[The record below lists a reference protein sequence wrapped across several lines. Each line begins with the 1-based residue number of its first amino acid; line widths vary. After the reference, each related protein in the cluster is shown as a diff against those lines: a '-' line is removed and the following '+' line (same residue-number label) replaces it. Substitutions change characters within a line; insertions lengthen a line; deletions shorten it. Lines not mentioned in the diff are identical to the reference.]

1 MAPALARR
9 RILPIAA
16 ACATLVAAWIAAPAH
31 AISLGPEEAH
41 SPNAEDIGTAYWVM
55 LVIAFGLIVLVNAAL
70 IGAVVRFRERRGREP
85 SRFAA
90 GRGAHRPVVAALTLL
105 AVAVFVF
112 GVIST
117 SSVRDVED
125 SGPNGLGSSATA
137 QVGVS
142 GVSIDEANQAEETG
156 ETPVTDQAAQSGP
169 LVINAIAQQWLWRF
183 EYPGGRPGQ
192 RTFTYGELVV
202 PEDTTVLLN
211 ITSTDVVHTWWV
223 PALGG
228 QVQAVPGSTSET
240 WFKAD
245 EVGRYEGRSTVFS
258 GTGYPTL
265 RSWVRVVT
273 VPEYQSYT
281 EQLNEDLTEAQG
293 VVQRRQ
299 QEQGAPSQLEG
310 GGVP

>member
-1 MAPALARR
+1 MPPVLARR

-16 ACATLVAAWIAAPAH
+16 VSACLLAAWLAAPAH
-31 AISLGPEEAH
+31 AIGIGPEEAH
-41 SPNAEDIGTAYWVM
+41 SPNADDIGTAYWVM
-55 LVIAFGLIVLVNAAL
+55 LVVAIGLILLVNAAL
-70 IGAVVRFRERRGREP
+70 IAAVLRFRERRGREP
-85 SRFAA
+85 YRFAA
-90 GRGAHRPVVAALTLL
+90 GRGAHRPVVAALALV

-117 SSVRDVED
+117 SSVRDVEE
-125 SGPNGLGSSATA
+125 SGPNGLGGSATA

-142 GVSIDEANQAEETG
+142 GVSIDEANQAQETG
-156 ETPVTDQAAQSGP
+156 ETPSPDQTAHSGP

-192 RTFTYGELVV
+192 RTFSYGELVV

-211 ITSTDVVHTWWV
+211 ITSTDVIHTWWV

-273 VPEYQSYT
+273 VPEYEAYVD
-281 EQLNEDLTEAQG
+281 QLGKDLAEAQD
-293 VVQRRQ
+293 VVARDQRR
-299 QEQGAPSQLEG
+299 QGAPSQIEQ

>member
-1 MAPALARR
+1 MAPALRR
-9 RILPIAA
+9 RRVSLLAA
-16 ACATLVAAWIAAPAH
+16 AFATFAAAWIAAPAH

-41 SPNAEDIGTAYWVM
+41 SPNADDIGTAYWVM
-55 LVIAFGLIVLVNAAL
+55 LVIAIGLIVLINAAL
-70 IGAVVRFRERRGREP
+70 IAAVLRFRERRGREP

-90 GRGAHRPVVAALTLL
+90 GRGAHRPVVAALALL

-117 SSVRDVED
+117 TSVRDTEP
-125 SGPNGLGSSATA
+125 SGPNGLGGSATA

-142 GVSIDEANQAEETG
+142 GVSIDEENQAEETG
-156 ETPVTDQAAQSGP
+156 ETPATDQAAQSGP

-192 RTFTYGELVV
+192 RTFSYGELVV
-202 PEDTTVLLN
+202 PVDTTVLLN
-211 ITSTDVVHTWWV
+211 ITSTDVVHSWWV

-245 EVGRYEGRSTVFS
+245 EVGRYPGRSTIFS

-273 VPEYQSYT
+273 APEYQSYV
-281 EQLNEDLTEAQG
+281 EQLGKDLAQAQG
-293 VVQRRQ
+293 IVQRRQ
-299 QEQGAPSQLEG
+299 QQQGAPSQLEG